1 MVSTTEE
8 RADIVSRNAGEVNGS
23 TRGDSRADDFA
34 LDQSLGF
41 LVYRAALLMKQE
53 LTRQFE
59 PHDLTPEQWA
69 VLVRLWEE
77 EGLTQRQVAD
87 RTFKDQANVT
97 RIVRRLESKGLVN
110 RTVCTDDGRCF
121 RLHLTAEARALMPE
135 LVPRALRAVNRA
147 VAGID
152 EAELHVAK
160 AVLARV
166 PGNLKGDGGEPIVA
180 AAPSAL

>member
-1 MVSTTEE
+1 MSE
-8 RADIVSRNAGEVNGS
+8 NAGEVEGS
-23 TRGDSRADDFA
+23 TGGDSRVDDFA

-53 LTRQFE
+53 LARQFG

-87 RTFKDQANVT
+87 RTFKDQANVA
-97 RIVRRLESKGLVN
+97 RIVRRLESKGLVH
-110 RTVCTDDGRCF
+110 RTVCLDDGRCF
-121 RLHLTAEARALMPE
+121 RLHLTTEAHALMPE
-135 LVPRALRAVNRA
+135 LIPRALRAVNRA

-152 EAELHVAK
+152 RAELHTAK

-166 PGNLKGDGGEPIVA
+166 PENLKGDGRAPIAAVA
-180 AAPSAL
+180 REDGA